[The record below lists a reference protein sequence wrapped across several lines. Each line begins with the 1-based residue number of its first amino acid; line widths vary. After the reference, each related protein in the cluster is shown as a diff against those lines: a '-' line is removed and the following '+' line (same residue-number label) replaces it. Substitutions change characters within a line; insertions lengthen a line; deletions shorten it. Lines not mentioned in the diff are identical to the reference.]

1 LLQSTDNAAVC
12 RFHYWLIEMTSKF
25 PSTYKAKSRLDYFYD
40 RPGAIPGQLNLSP
53 EAAPAKLAV
62 IDYSP
67 EKLDV
72 HNSAPTK
79 DAAHYLEDKSVSW
92 LDLLGL
98 GNQQTWQELSQ
109 TFNFHK
115 MLVEDVVNIPQR
127 PKIEHYQDQL
137 LIVTWMVTLPVVGE
151 GFVKEQVSL
160 VLGRNYLLTVQEEPD
175 HDCFQGVRDRINHSQ
190 GAIRKH
196 GADYLAYALL
206 DAIIDGF
213 FPVLEYYGELIEAL
227 EDEVVTRPTKQTL
240 AKIYQV
246 RRDLLTLRRAI
257 WPQRDAINQ
266 LIRDGSEFI
275 SDEVKVY
282 LRDCYD
288 HTVQVMD
295 MVETYR
301 ELASGLM
308 DVYLSSVGNKMNEIM
323 KLLTV
328 ISSIFIPLTFIAGV
342 YGMNFSPEK
351 SPLNMPE
358 LSWYW
363 GYPACLGLMGIT
375 ATILVIFFW
384 RRGWFEN
391 VSEVK

>member
-1 LLQSTDNAAVC
+1 M
-12 RFHYWLIEMTSKF
+12 ISKF
-25 PSTYKAKSRLDYFYD
+25 PSTYKAKSRVDYFYD
-40 RPGAIPGQLNLSP
+40 EPGVVPGKLNLHP
-53 EAAPAKLAV
+53 DAAPAELAI
-62 IDYSP
+62 IDYSQD
-67 EKLDV
+67 KLTV
-72 HNSAPTK
+72 HDSAPTK
-79 DAAHYLEDKSVSW
+79 DAAQYLDDQSVSW

-98 GNQQTWQELSQ
+98 GNQQTWLELSQ
-109 TFNFHK
+109 TFNFHR
-115 MLVEDVVNIPQR
+115 MLVEDIVNIPQR

-137 LIVTWMVTLPVVGE
+137 LIVTWMVNLNPVGK
-151 GFVKEQVSL
+151 GFIKEQVSL
-160 VLGRNYLLTVQEEPD
+160 VLGHNYLLTVQEEPD
-175 HDCFQGVRDRINHSQ
+175 HDCFQGVRDRISHGH
-190 GAIRKH
+190 GAIRQH

-213 FPVLEYYGELIEAL
+213 FPVLEYYGELIEEL
-227 EDEVVTRPTKQTL
+227 EDEVVTRPSKHTL
-240 AKIYQV
+240 TKIYQI

-257 WPQRDAINQ
+257 WPQRDAINR
-266 LIRDGSEFI
+266 LIRDRSEFI
-275 SDEVKVY
+275 SDEVNIY

-288 HTVQVMD
+288 HAVQVMD

-323 KLLTV
+323 RLLTV

-342 YGMNFSPEK
+342 YGMNFNTEK

-363 GYPACLGLMGIT
+363 GYPLCLGLMIIT
-375 ATILVIFFW
+375 AAGLFTYFW

-391 VSEVK
+391 VSGVK

>member
-1 LLQSTDNAAVC
+1 MV
-12 RFHYWLIEMTSKF
+12 SKF
-25 PSTYKAKSRLDYFYD
+25 PSTYQTKSRLDYFYD
-40 RPGAIPGQLNLSP
+40 QPGVTPGQLNLSQD
-53 EAAPAKLAV
+53 AAPAQLAV

-67 EKLDV
+67 DTLDV
-72 HNSAPTK
+72 HDTTPTK
-79 DAAHYLEDKSVSW
+79 DITHYLKANSVSW

-98 GNQQTWQELSQ
+98 GNQQTWKELSQ
-109 TFNFHK
+109 TFNFHR

-137 LIVTWMVTLPVVGE
+137 LIVTWMVTLPPGNVG
-151 GFVKEQVSL
+151 GFIKEQVSL
-160 VLGRNYLLTVQEEPD
+160 ILGRNYLLTVQEEPD
-175 HDCFQGVRDRINHSQ
+175 HDCFQGVRDRINNSQ
-190 GAIRKH
+190 GAIRQH

-213 FPVLEYYGELIEAL
+213 FPVLEYYGELIEEL
-227 EDEVVTRPTKQTL
+227 EDEVVTRPNKQTL
-240 AKIYQV
+240 AKIYQI

-257 WPQRDAINQ
+257 WPQRDAINR

-275 SDEVKVY
+275 SDEVKIY

-301 ELASGLM
+301 ELAGGLM
-308 DVYLSSVGNKMNEIM
+308 DVYLSSVSNKMNEIM

-342 YGMNFSPEK
+342 YGMNFSAEK
-351 SPLNMPE
+351 SPWNMPE

-363 GYPACLGLMGIT
+363 GYPACLGLMGMT
-375 ATILVIFFW
+375 ATVLVIYFW
-384 RRGWFEN
+384 RQGWFEN
-391 VSEVK
+391 FSGVK

>member
-1 LLQSTDNAAVC
+1 
-12 RFHYWLIEMTSKF
+12 MTSKF
-25 PSTYKAKSRLDYFYD
+25 PSTYKPKSRVDYFYD
-40 RPGAIPGQLNLSP
+40 EPGAVPGQLNLSQN
-53 EAAPAKLAV
+53 AAPAELAV

-67 EKLDV
+67 DELTV

-79 DAAHYLEDKSVSW
+79 DAAHYLEDNSVSW

-109 TFNFHK
+109 TFNFHR

-137 LIVTWMVTLPVVGE
+137 LMVTWMVTLSSVGQ
-151 GFVKEQVSL
+151 GFIKEQVSL
-160 VLGRNYLLTVQEEPD
+160 ILGRNYLLTVQEEPD
-175 HDCFQGVRDRINHSQ
+175 HDCFQGVRDRINNGQ
-190 GAIRKH
+190 GAIRQH

-213 FPVLEYYGELIEAL
+213 FPILEYYGELIEEL
-227 EDEVVTRPTKQTL
+227 EDEVVTRPSKQTL
-240 AKIYQV
+240 TKIYQI

-275 SDEVKVY
+275 SDEVKIY

-308 DVYLSSVGNKMNEIM
+308 DVYLSSVSNKMNEIM
-323 KLLTV
+323 RLLTV

-342 YGMNFSPEK
+342 YGMNFSAEK

-363 GYPACLGLMGIT
+363 GYPACLGLMGTT
-375 ATILVIFFW
+375 ATGLVIYFW

-391 VSEVK
+391 VSGIK

>member
-1 LLQSTDNAAVC
+1 
-12 RFHYWLIEMTSKF
+12 MTSKF
-25 PSTYKAKSRLDYFYD
+25 PSTYKPKSRVDYFYD
-40 RPGAIPGQLNLSP
+40 EPGVVPGKLNLHP
-53 EAAPAKLAV
+53 DAAPAELAI
-62 IDYSP
+62 IDYSSDQ
-67 EKLDV
+67 LAIYQ
-72 HNSAPTK
+72 SAATK
-79 DAAHYLEDKSVSW
+79 DAAQYLDDKSVSW

-109 TFNFHK
+109 TFNFHR
-115 MLVEDVVNIPQR
+115 MLVEDIVNIPQR

-137 LIVTWMVTLPVVGE
+137 LMVTWMVTLPPIGE
-151 GFVKEQVSL
+151 GFIKEQVSL

-175 HDCFQGVRDRINHSQ
+175 HDCFQGVRDRINNGQ
-190 GAIRKH
+190 GAIRQH
-196 GADYLAYALL
+196 GADYLAYSLL

-213 FPVLEYYGELIEAL
+213 FPVLEYYGELIEEL
-227 EDEVVTRPTKQTL
+227 EDEVVTRPSRQTL
-240 AKIYQV
+240 TKIYQI

-257 WPQRDAINQ
+257 WPQRDAINR
-266 LIRDGSEFI
+266 LIRDRSEFI
-275 SDEVKVY
+275 SDEVNIY

-288 HTVQVMD
+288 HAVQVMD

-308 DVYLSSVGNKMNEIM
+308 DVYLSSVSNKMNEIM
-323 KLLTV
+323 RLLTV

-342 YGMNFSPEK
+342 YGMNFNVEK

-363 GYPACLGLMGIT
+363 GYPACLGLMAII
-375 ATILVIFFW
+375 ATGLVTYFW

-391 VSEVK
+391 VSGVK

>member
-1 LLQSTDNAAVC
+1 
-12 RFHYWLIEMTSKF
+12 MTSKF
-25 PSTYKAKSRLDYFYD
+25 PSTYKPKSRVDYFYD
-40 RPGAIPGQLNLSP
+40 EPGAVPGQLNLSQD
-53 EAAPAKLAV
+53 AAPAELAV
-62 IDYSP
+62 IDYGP
-67 EKLDV
+67 DKLTV

-79 DAAHYLEDKSVSW
+79 DAAYYLEDKSVSW

-109 TFNFHK
+109 TFNFHR

-137 LIVTWMVTLPVVGE
+137 LIVSWMVTLPSIGQ
-151 GFVKEQVSL
+151 GFIKEQVSL
-160 VLGRNYLLTVQEEPD
+160 ILGRNYLLTVQEEPD
-175 HDCFQGVRDRINHSQ
+175 HDCFQGVRDRINNGQ
-190 GAIRKH
+190 GAIRQH

-213 FPVLEYYGELIEAL
+213 FPVLEYYGELIEEL
-227 EDEVVTRPTKQTL
+227 EDEVVTRPSKQTL
-240 AKIYQV
+240 TKIYQI

-275 SDEVKVY
+275 SDEVKIY

-308 DVYLSSVGNKMNEIM
+308 DVYLSSVSNKMNEIM
-323 KLLTV
+323 RLLTV

-342 YGMNFSPEK
+342 YGMNFSAEK

-363 GYPACLGLMGIT
+363 GYPACLGLMGTT
-375 ATILVIFFW
+375 ATSLVIYFW

-391 VSEVK
+391 VSGVK

>member
-1 LLQSTDNAAVC
+1 
-12 RFHYWLIEMTSKF
+12 MTNKF
-25 PSTYKAKSRLDYFYD
+25 PSTYKAKSYVDYFYD
-40 RPGAIPGQLNLSP
+40 RPGILPEQLNLNP
-53 EAAPAKLAV
+53 NAAPAELAV
-62 IDYSP
+62 IDYNL
-67 EKLDV
+67 EKVDV
-72 HNSAPTK
+72 HSAATTQDVP
-79 DAAHYLEDKSVSW
+79 HYLEDNSVSW

-109 TFNFHK
+109 IFNFHR

-127 PKIEHYQDQL
+127 PKIEHYKDQL
-137 LIVTWMVTLPVVGE
+137 LIVTWMVTLPNIGK

-160 VLGRNYLLTVQEEPD
+160 VLGHHYLLTVQEEPD
-175 HDCFQGVRDRINHSQ
+175 HDCFQGVRDRISNSQ
-190 GAIRKH
+190 GQIRKH

-213 FPVLEYYGELIEAL
+213 FPVLEHYGELIEEL
-227 EDEVVTRPTKQTL
+227 EDEVVTRPTKYTL
-240 AKIYQV
+240 AKIYEI

-266 LIRDGSEFI
+266 LIRDRSEFI
-275 SDEVKVY
+275 SDEVTVY

-301 ELASGLM
+301 ELATGLM

-323 KLLTV
+323 RLLTV
-328 ISSIFIPLTFIAGV
+328 MSSIFIPLTFIAGV
-342 YGMNFSPEK
+342 YGMNFKTEL

-358 LSWYW
+358 LGWYW
-363 GYPACLGLMGIT
+363 GYPACLSLMGVT
-375 ATILVIFFW
+375 ALSLVIFFW
-384 RRGWFEN
+384 RRGWFDN
-391 VSEVK
+391 ISGVK

>member
-1 LLQSTDNAAVC
+1 MV
-12 RFHYWLIEMTSKF
+12 SKF
-25 PSTYKAKSRLDYFYD
+25 PSTYQTKSRLDYFYD
-40 RPGAIPGQLNLSP
+40 QPGVTPGQLNLSHD
-53 EAAPAKLAV
+53 AAPAKLAV

-67 EKLDV
+67 DTLDV
-72 HNSAPTK
+72 HNTTPTK
-79 DAAHYLEDKSVSW
+79 DTAHYLKANSVSW
-92 LDLLGL
+92 LDFLGL
-98 GNQQTWQELSQ
+98 GNQQTWKELSQ
-109 TFNFHK
+109 TFNFHQ

-137 LIVTWMVTLPVVGE
+137 LIVTWMVTLPPANVG
-151 GFVKEQVSL
+151 GFIKEQVSL
-160 VLGRNYLLTVQEEPD
+160 ILGHNYLLTVQEEPD
-175 HDCFQGVRDRINHSQ
+175 HDCFEGVRDRIKNGQ
-190 GAIRKH
+190 GAIRQH

-213 FPVLEYYGELIEAL
+213 FPVLEYYGELIEEL
-227 EDEVVTRPTKQTL
+227 EDEVVTRPNKQTL
-240 AKIYQV
+240 AKIYQI

-257 WPQRDAINQ
+257 WPQRDAINR

-301 ELASGLM
+301 ELAGGLM

-342 YGMNFSPEK
+342 YGMNFSAEK

-363 GYPACLGLMGIT
+363 GYPACLCLMGMT
-375 ATILVIFFW
+375 AVSLVIYFW
-384 RRGWFEN
+384 RQGWFEN
-391 VSEVK
+391 VSGVK

>member
-1 LLQSTDNAAVC
+1 
-12 RFHYWLIEMTSKF
+12 MTSKF
-25 PSTYKAKSRLDYFYD
+25 PSTYKPKSRVDYFYD
-40 RPGAIPGQLNLSP
+40 EPGAVPGQLNLSQN
-53 EAAPAKLAV
+53 AAPAELAV

-67 EKLDV
+67 DELTV

-79 DAAHYLEDKSVSW
+79 DAAHYLEDNSVSW

-109 TFNFHK
+109 TFNFHR

-137 LIVTWMVTLPVVGE
+137 LMVTWMVTLPTVGE
-151 GFVKEQVSL
+151 GFIKEQVSL
-160 VLGRNYLLTVQEEPD
+160 ILGRNYLLTVQEEPD
-175 HDCFQGVRDRINHSQ
+175 HDCFQGVRDRINNGQ
-190 GAIRKH
+190 GAIRQH

-213 FPVLEYYGELIEAL
+213 FPVLEYYGELIEEL
-227 EDEVVTRPTKQTL
+227 EDEVVTRPSKQTL
-240 AKIYQV
+240 TKIYQI

-275 SDEVKVY
+275 SDEVKIY

-308 DVYLSSVGNKMNEIM
+308 DVYLSSVSNKMNEIM
-323 KLLTV
+323 RLLTV

-342 YGMNFSPEK
+342 YGMNFSAEK

-375 ATILVIFFW
+375 AISLVIYFW

-391 VSEVK
+391 VSGVK

>member
-1 LLQSTDNAAVC
+1 MV
-12 RFHYWLIEMTSKF
+12 SKF
-25 PSTYKAKSRLDYFYD
+25 PSTYQTKSRLDYFYHP
-40 RPGAIPGQLNLSP
+40 PGVTPGQLNLSHD
-53 EAAPAKLAV
+53 AAPAKLAV

-67 EKLDV
+67 DTLDV
-72 HNSAPTK
+72 HDTAPTHN
-79 DAAHYLEDKSVSW
+79 AAHYLKDNSVSW
-92 LDLLGL
+92 LDLLGM

-109 TFNFHK
+109 TFNFHR

-137 LIVTWMVTLPVVGE
+137 LIVTWMVTLPPANVG
-151 GFVKEQVSL
+151 GFIKEQVSL

-175 HDCFQGVRDRINHSQ
+175 HDCFQGVRDRLNNSQ
-190 GAIRKH
+190 GAIRHH

-213 FPVLEYYGELIEAL
+213 FPVLEYYGELIEEL
-227 EDEVVTRPTKQTL
+227 EDEVVTRPNKQTL
-240 AKIYQV
+240 AKIYQI

-257 WPQRDAINQ
+257 WPQRDAINR
-266 LIRDGSEFI
+266 LIRDGSKFI
-275 SDEVKVY
+275 SDEVKIY

-301 ELASGLM
+301 ELAGGLM
-308 DVYLSSVGNKMNEIM
+308 DVYLSSVSNKMNEIM

-342 YGMNFSPEK
+342 YGMNFSADK

-363 GYPACLGLMGIT
+363 GYPACLSLMVLT
-375 ATILVIFFW
+375 ATTLVIYFW
-384 RRGWFEN
+384 RQGWFEN
-391 VSEVK
+391 FSGVK